1 MGLFNSTILEVIIG
15 LIFVY
20 LLLSIMCTAAN
31 EWVAALLRRR
41 GKTLE
46 KGLVQLLGGQRMGPA
61 QAAKTEEAAN
71 NTGTSKPE
79 YQAKY
84 QTKYAKPEDALIR
97 AFYDHPLISS
107 MMHDKNHA
115 TYLSPRNF
123 SATLT
128 DIITGAEKTKL
139 EISDVVAGVNALPD
153 GEVKRSLLAL
163 LRRADGNMEKARL
176 AIEGWFNDAMDRVSG
191 WYKRR
196 TQVWT
201 IVIAALLTLAANAD
215 TIQIARK
222 LWTDPVLRSAVV
234 EEAKAR
240 AQKPRPTVSVEY
252 KDEDDPTNPTVTRN
266 EGNQVTEKERDLLG
280 QLVGWR
286 SDWRQNLSWLTL
298 LGWLLTILAVSMG
311 APFWFDMLN
320 KIMNVRFAGKSPDE
334 RAKVPEK
341 TDTAVRA

>member
-1 MGLFNSTILEVIIG
+1 MGLFNSTILDVIIG

-31 EWVAALLRRR
+31 EWVAALTRRR
-41 GKTLE
+41 GETLRR
-46 KGLVQLLGGQRMGPA
+46 GLAQLLAGQPIKLPTA
-61 QAAKTEEAAN
+61 ESTLVNE
-71 NTGTSKPE
+71 
-79 YQAKY
+79 
-84 QTKYAKPEDALIR
+84 
-97 AFYDHPLISS
+97 FYEHPLIKS
-107 MMHDKNHA
+107 MIHDKNHP

-128 DIITGAEKTKL
+128 DIITGEQKNKFEFQDLLDA
-139 EISDVVAGVNALPD
+139 VNALPD
-153 GEVKRSLLAL
+153 GEVKKSLLAL
-163 LRRADGNMEKARL
+163 LRRSDEDLDKARF

-196 TQVWT
+196 TQLWT
-201 IVIAALLTLAANAD
+201 IVIAAVLTLVANAD
-215 TIQIARK
+215 TIQITRK

-252 KDEDDPTNPTVTRN
+252 QDEDDPTNPTVTRN
-266 EGNQVTEKERDLLG
+266 EGNQISDREQRLLG
-280 QLVGWR
+280 QLIGWHSGWR
-286 SDWRQNLSWLTL
+286 SNLNWLTP
-298 LGWLLTILAVSMG
+298 LGWVLTILAISMG

-334 RAKVPEK
+334 KAKAPEK
-341 TDTAVRA
+341 TDVRVRA

>member
-31 EWVAALLRRR
+31 EWVAALTRRR
-41 GKTLE
+41 GETLRR
-46 KGLVQLLGGQRMGPA
+46 GIAQLLAGQNLAPA
-61 QAAKTEEAAN
+61 AAASDAAN
-71 NTGTSKPE
+71 NPGA
-79 YQAKY
+79 AKDA
-84 QTKYAKPEDALIR
+84 QTLLE
-97 AFYDHPLISS
+97 AFYEHPLIAS
-107 MMHDKNHA
+107 MIHDKNHPA
-115 TYLSPRNF
+115 YLSPRNF

-128 DIITGAEKTKL
+128 DIITGANKGRLVFK
-139 EISDVVAGVNALPD
+139 DVVDAVDNLPD
-153 GEVKRSLLAL
+153 GEVKRSLAAL
-163 LRRADGNMEKARL
+163 LRRSDEDLDKARF

-196 TQVWT
+196 TQLWT
-201 IVIAALLTLAANAD
+201 IILAAVLTLVANAD

-252 KDEDDPTNPTVTRN
+252 ENEDDPTNPTVTRN
-266 EGNQVTEKERDLLG
+266 EGNQVSERERDLLG

-286 SDWRQNLSWLTL
+286 GDWRQNWSWLTP
-298 LGWLLTILAVSMG
+298 LGWLLTILAISMG

-320 KIMNVRFAGKSPDE
+320 KIMNIRFAGKSPDE
-334 RAKVPEK
+334 KAKVPEK
-341 TDTAVRA
+341 SDSTVRA

>member
-31 EWVAALLRRR
+31 EWVAALTRRR
-41 GKTLE
+41 GETLR
-46 KGLVQLLGGQRMGPA
+46 KGIAQLLSGQELAPVEA
-61 QAAKTEEAAN
+61 PNDPDAPKSSDAPQAPQAAT
-71 NTGTSKPE
+71 TLL
-79 YQAKY
+79 
-84 QTKYAKPEDALIR
+84 D
-97 AFYDHPLISS
+97 AFYKHPLIGS
-107 MMHDKNHA
+107 MIHDKNHPA
-115 TYLSPRNF
+115 YLSPRNF

-128 DIITGAEKTKL
+128 DIITGANKGRL
-139 EISDVVAGVNALPD
+139 VFNDLLDAVNALPPGD
-153 GEVKRSLLAL
+153 VKQSLAAL
-163 LRRADGNMEKARL
+163 LRRSDQDLDKARF

-196 TQVWT
+196 TQLWT
-201 IVIAALLTLAANAD
+201 IIIAAVLTLVANAD
-215 TIQIARK
+215 TIQIVRK
-222 LWTDPVLRSAVV
+222 LQTDPVLRSAVV

-252 KDEDDPTNPTVTRN
+252 ENEDDPTNPTVTRN
-266 EGNQVTEKERDLLG
+266 EGNELSENERDLLG

-286 SDWRQNLSWLTL
+286 SDWRQKWSWLTP
-298 LGWLLTILAVSMG
+298 LGWILTILAISMG

-320 KIMNVRFAGKSPDE
+320 KIMNIRFAGKSPDE

-341 TDTAVRA
+341 TDSTVRA

>member
-1 MGLFNSTILEVIIG
+1 MGLFNSTILDVIIG

-31 EWVAALLRRR
+31 EWVAAMTRRR
-41 GKTLE
+41 GKML
-46 KGLVQLLGGQRMGPA
+46 KQGLTQLLAA
-61 QAAKTEEAAN
+61 QPTAGAADA
-71 NTGTSKPE
+71 P
-79 YQAKY
+79 
-84 QTKYAKPEDALIR
+84 DALLR
-97 AFYDHPLISS
+97 EFYAHPLIKS
-107 MMHDKNHA
+107 MMHDTNHP

-128 DIITGAEKTKL
+128 DIITGERAGRLAFNDLL
-139 EISDVVAGVNALPD
+139 EAANTLPD
-153 GEVKRSLLAL
+153 GEVKKSLLAL
-163 LRRADGNMEKARL
+163 LRRSDEDLATARN

-201 IVIAALLTLAANAD
+201 VIIALVLTLIANAD

-234 EEAKAR
+234 EEAKVR

-266 EGNQVTEKERDLLG
+266 EGNQLSDKERELLG
-280 QLVGWR
+280 QLVGWHGK
-286 SDWRQNLSWLTL
+286 DNLNWFTP
-298 LGWLLTILAVSMG
+298 LGWLLTILAISMG

-334 RAKVPEK
+334 KAKTPEK
-341 TDTAVRA
+341 TDTRVRA

>member
-31 EWVAALLRRR
+31 EWVAALTRRR
-41 GKTLE
+41 GETLRR
-46 KGLVQLLGGQRMGPA
+46 GIAQLLSGQVV
-61 QAAKTEEAAN
+61 AAAATTPN
-71 NTGTSKPE
+71 VSNAPDAPKSSDAPKETTSLLE
-79 YQAKY
+79 
-84 QTKYAKPEDALIR
+84 

-107 MMHDKNHA
+107 MIHDKNHPA
-115 TYLSPRNF
+115 YLSPRNF

-128 DIITGAEKTKL
+128 DIITGANKGRLVFKDL
-139 EISDVVAGVNALPD
+139 LDAVNNLPE
-153 GEVKRSLLAL
+153 GEVKQSLAAL
-163 LRRADGNMEKARL
+163 LRRSDEDLDRARF

-196 TQVWT
+196 TQLWT
-201 IVIAALLTLAANAD
+201 IILAAVLTLIANAD

-222 LWTDPVLRSAVV
+222 LWTDPVLRTAVV
-234 EEAKAR
+234 EEAKVR

-252 KDEDDPTNPTVTRN
+252 ENEDDPTSPTVRN
-266 EGNQVTEKERDLLG
+266 EGNELSEKERDLLG
-280 QLVGWR
+280 QLVGWH
-286 SDWRQNLSWLTL
+286 SDWRQRWSWLTP
-298 LGWLLTILAVSMG
+298 LGWILTILAISMG

-334 RAKVPEK
+334 KAKVPEK
-341 TDTAVRA
+341 TDSTVRA

>member
-1 MGLFNSTILEVIIG
+1 MGLFNSTILEVVIG

-31 EWVAALLRRR
+31 EWVAALTKRR
-41 GKTLE
+41 GQTL
-46 KGLVQLLGGQRMGPA
+46 KRGLGQLLAGQPIQGA
-61 QAAKTEEAAN
+61 QAPN
-71 NTGTSKPE
+71 
-79 YQAKY
+79 
-84 QTKYAKPEDALIR
+84 ALIQ
-97 AFYDHPLISS
+97 AFYEHPLIKS
-107 MMHDKNHA
+107 MIHDKNHPN
-115 TYLSPRNF
+115 YLSPRNF

-128 DIITGAEKTKL
+128 DIITGEQQGRLAFNDL
-139 EISDVVAGVNALPD
+139 LAAVNALPD
-153 GEVKRSLLAL
+153 GEVKRSLAAL
-163 LRRADGNMEKARL
+163 LRRSDEDLDAARA

-196 TQVWT
+196 TQLWT
-201 IVIAALLTLAANAD
+201 IAIAAALTLAANAD
-215 TIQIARK
+215 TVQIARK

-252 KDEDDPTNPTVTRN
+252 ENEDDPTNPTITRN
-266 EGNQVTEKERDLLG
+266 EGNQVSDKERDLLG

-286 SDWRQNLSWLTL
+286 DKDNFNRLTP

-334 RAKVPEK
+334 KAKTPEK
-341 TDTAVRA
+341 TESTVRA